1 MKKITAYGIKEEG
14 KPFRMINSSVFCSDL
29 DSLPKGRYKHTVE
42 KVYNKASSQQF
53 GYLYAVVYPL
63 SLIALNAAGYEFTTI
78 DQVDSFWKSLFA
90 NKELLNRETGE
101 IMKIPLSKS
110 EFKTIDEMTY
120 CNSIRDYC
128 SEYLNYYIPDPDIN
142 WRENN

>member
-14 KPFRMINSSVFCSDL
+14 KPYRVINANVFRHDL

-42 KVYNKASSQQF
+42 KAYNKASHLQF
-53 GYLYAVVYPL
+53 SYLYAVVYPL
-63 SLIALNAAGYEFTTI
+63 SLIALNEAGYEFVMI
-78 DQVDSFWKSLFA
+78 DQVDSFWKTLFA
-90 NKELLNRETGE
+90 NKEILNRETGE

-110 EFKTIDEMTY
+110 EFKTIDEMAY

-128 SEYLNYYIPDPDIN
+128 SEYLNAFIPDPDIN
-142 WRENN
+142 WRDKK